1 MMDQKLRQAMGDD
14 QFNALFGT
22 DSPLEEFKP
31 TGKIS
36 LNNTTIDDA
45 TLIGILNQ
53 MAQKKVKINSVKIE
67 K

>member
-14 QFNALFGT
+14 QFNALFGP
-22 DSPLEEFKP
+22 DSPLEGFKP

-45 TLIGILNQ
+45 TLLGILNQ
-53 MAQKKVKINSVKIE
+53 MAQKKAKINSVKIE